1 MSEDES
7 KATRNVRLAM
17 KMIGTHIAKTAD
29 SIQDATVDEMLDQ
42 ILHAKRIF
50 VMGAGRSGLVGR
62 AFAMRLMHLDLP
74 VFVVGETV
82 TPAIEKGDVLV
93 TISGSGETKSI
104 VELTR
109 AGKQCGAK
117 LISIVSN
124 PNSSLAKMSD
134 VVVEVKGRSKAEK
147 IDYLERQVRGEYY
160 TLAPLGTLFETTS
173 MVFLDGVISGL
184 MKVTKKDETYLR
196 LRHTSLE

>member
-1 MSEDES
+1 MSKDEN

-17 KMIGTHIAKTAD
+17 KLIGKHITKTAD
-29 SIQDATVDEMLDQ
+29 SIQDASVCEMIDQ
-42 ILHAKRIF
+42 ILRANKIF

-62 AFAMRLMHLDLP
+62 AFAMRLMHLDLS

-82 TPAIEKGDVLV
+82 TPAIEQGDVLV
-93 TISGSGETKSI
+93 IISGSGETKSI
-104 VELTR
+104 VELAR
-109 AGKQCGAK
+109 VGKQCGAK
-117 LISIVSN
+117 LISIISN
-124 PNSSLAKMSD
+124 TSSSLAKISD
-134 VVVEVKGRSKAEK
+134 VAIEVKGRTKIDK

-160 TLAPLGTLFETTS
+160 SLAPLGTLFETTS

-184 MKVTKKDETYLR
+184 MSITKKDETYLR

>member
-1 MSEDES
+1 
-7 KATRNVRLAM
+7 
-17 KMIGTHIAKTAD
+17 
-29 SIQDATVDEMLDQ
+29 
-42 ILHAKRIF
+42 
-50 VMGAGRSGLVGR
+50 
-62 AFAMRLMHLDLP
+62 
-74 VFVVGETV
+74 
-82 TPAIEKGDVLV
+82 
-93 TISGSGETKSI
+93 
-104 VELTR
+104 
-109 AGKQCGAK
+109 

-124 PNSSLAKMSD
+124 PNSSLAKISD

-184 MKVTKKDETYLR
+184 MKVTKKDETHLR